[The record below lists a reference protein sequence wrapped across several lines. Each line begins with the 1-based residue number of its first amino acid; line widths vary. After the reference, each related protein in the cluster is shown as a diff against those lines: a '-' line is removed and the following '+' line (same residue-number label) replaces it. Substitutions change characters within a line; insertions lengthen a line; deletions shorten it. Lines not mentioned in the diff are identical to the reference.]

1 MRKQK
6 WPIWRAGLDEA
17 LAKGD
22 YPELGKTAEEAGQKC
37 LKSGSESLKSCDEVA
52 QKFFGPE
59 GVKELAAA
67 RAQTKQA
74 GDFYLKIWKIW
85 SL

>member
-1 MRKQK
+1 MADMA
-6 WPIWRAGLDEA
+6 AGLDEA

-52 QKFFGPE
+52 QKFS
-59 GVKELAAA
+59 VR
-67 RAQTKQA
+67 RA
-74 GDFYLKIWKIW
+74 
-85 SL
+85 